1 MYQLSINFSNP
12 SHIVYITKKN
22 SLLAVTVVFVLFSFQ
37 NQVFGQS
44 DENGKMFP
52 EWVKQ
57 ATIIWVNGGIS
68 DAEFLALIENV
79 LNKNILPDEI
89 KPEQELKYTAKTVF
103 NNIPELE
110 QEKNSELIP
119 LWVKDRAEWW
129 IDEKISDVQF
139 LRTIHYLREMGYLEY
154 NPETN
159 LFSSDETFDSSLE
172 RFLLTEKEIL
182 SITKVTKWRILATE
196 YEFEEKEGIVDSVKI
211 IFTDITRVYEP
222 IFYKFKV
229 PSISMQ
235 ISEFNNEN
243 DLKNYWNSFEG
254 RDKQTIF
261 DSAHATGNPSQNSE
275 CLFNYTSEGAIT
287 SCTYENM
294 IIQVIIYDQNNEH
307 YNYDSENIIL
317 DDTEPTSRFVGEI
330 LKKISNNKNYG
341 INSQLHKVLQNNNDE
356 NKIIPKSIEP
366 EKSAT
371 QGIENFSCMNDD
383 FGLVTVSGQYNNDN
397 VKRKQ
402 VDLVISFFDNEES
415 MIGKSSTSFYDL
427 NEFESKRFVGHS
439 KLDKNFRT
447 CQITIE

>member
-1 MYQLSINFSNP
+1 
-12 SHIVYITKKN
+12 VYITKKN
-22 SLLAVTVVFVLFSFQ
+22 SLLVVTAVFVLFSFQ
-37 NQVFGQS
+37 SQVFGQS
-44 DENGKMFP
+44 DENEKMFP

-57 ATIIWVNGGIS
+57 STIIWINGGIS

-79 LNKNILPDEI
+79 LNKNILPNEI
-89 KPEQELKYTAKTVF
+89 KSEENLKYTAKTVF

-110 QEKNSELIP
+110 EEKNSELIP

-129 IDEKISDVQF
+129 IDGKISDKQF
-139 LRTIHYLREMGYLEY
+139 LRTVHYLREMDYLEY

-159 LFSSDETFDSSLE
+159 LFSNDDTFNSSLE

-196 YEFEEKEGIVDSVKI
+196 YEFEEKEGVIDSVKI

-243 DLKNYWNSFEG
+243 DLGDYWNSFER

-261 DSAHATGNPSQNSE
+261 DSAHAVGNPSQNSE

-287 SCTYENM
+287 SCTYDNM
-294 IIQVIIYDQNNEH
+294 VIQVIIYDQNNEH
-307 YNYDSENIIL
+307 YNYNSENLIL

-341 INSQLHKVLQNNNDE
+341 MNSQLHKVLQNNNDDE
-356 NKIIPKSIEP
+356 NKNIPKSIEP
-366 EKSAT
+366 EKSTT
-371 QGIENFSCMNDD
+371 QGIENFSCSNDD

-397 VKRKQ
+397 VKRDQ
-402 VDLVISFFDNEES
+402 VNLIISFYDNEEAI
-415 MIGKSSTSFYDL
+415 IGKSSTSFYDL
-427 NEFESKRFVGHS
+427 KEFESKRFVGHS
-439 KLDKNFRT
+439 KLDTNFRT
-447 CQITIE
+447 CQINVE

>member
-1 MYQLSINFSNP
+1 M
-12 SHIVYITKKN
+12 YITKKN
-22 SLLAVTVVFVLFSFQ
+22 SLLVVTAVFVLFSFQ
-37 NQVFGQS
+37 SQVFGQS
-44 DENGKMFP
+44 DENEKMFP

-57 ATIIWVNGGIS
+57 STIIWINGGIS

-79 LNKNILPDEI
+79 LNKNILPNEI
-89 KPEQELKYTAKTVF
+89 KSEENLKYTAKTVF

-110 QEKNSELIP
+110 EEKNSELIP

-129 IDEKISDVQF
+129 IDGKISDKQF
-139 LRTIHYLREMGYLEY
+139 LRTVHYLREMDYLEY

-159 LFSSDETFDSSLE
+159 LFSNDDTFNSSLE

-196 YEFEEKEGIVDSVKI
+196 YEFEEKEGVIDSVKI

-243 DLKNYWNSFEG
+243 DLGDYWNSFER

-261 DSAHATGNPSQNSE
+261 DSAHAVGNPSQNSE

-287 SCTYENM
+287 SCTYDNM
-294 IIQVIIYDQNNEH
+294 VIQVIIYDQNNEH
-307 YNYDSENIIL
+307 YNYNSENLIL

-341 INSQLHKVLQNNNDE
+341 MNSQLHKVLQNNNDDE
-356 NKIIPKSIEP
+356 NKNIPKSIEP
-366 EKSAT
+366 EKSTT
-371 QGIENFSCMNDD
+371 QGIENFSCSNDD

-397 VKRKQ
+397 VKRDQ
-402 VDLVISFFDNEES
+402 VNLIISFYDNEEAI
-415 MIGKSSTSFYDL
+415 IGKSSTSFYDL
-427 NEFESKRFVGHS
+427 KEFESKRFVGHS
-439 KLDKNFRT
+439 KLDTNFRT
-447 CQITIE
+447 CQINVE